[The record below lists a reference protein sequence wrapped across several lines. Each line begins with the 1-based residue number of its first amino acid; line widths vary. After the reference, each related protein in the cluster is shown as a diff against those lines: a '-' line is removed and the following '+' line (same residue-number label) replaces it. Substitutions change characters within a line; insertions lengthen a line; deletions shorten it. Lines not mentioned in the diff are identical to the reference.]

1 MSTGFK
7 SAEETVRDLKFGE
20 TVADGNGN
28 KYTKTIGGWIYQT
41 FSGQVCFI
49 QIHFHPLLFLLYLH
63 FQYKYSPILP
73 NISEVYCN

>member
-28 KYTKTIGGWIYQT
+28 KYTKTIGGWIYST
-41 FSGQVCFI
+41 FAGNICFI
-49 QIHFHPLLFLLYLH
+49 P
-63 FQYKYSPILP
+63 
-73 NISEVYCN
+73 EVENEKVVNVMKKQKAEK

>member
-41 FSGQVCFI
+41 FSGQVCFV
-49 QIHFHPLLFLLYLH
+49 PEGTTE
-63 FQYKYSPILP
+63 KSP
-73 NISEVYCN
+73 EVIAVRKNRTTEK

>member
-1 MSTGFK
+1 MN
-7 SAEETVRDLKFGE
+7 EEKIKGMKFGE

-49 QIHFHPLLFLLYLH
+49 PEGVVKENLTTE
-63 FQYKYSPILP
+63 KADKKA
-73 NISEVYCN
+73 NGK

>member
-1 MSTGFK
+1 MNEK
-7 SAEETVRDLKFGE
+7 KVLEMKFGE

-49 QIHFHPLLFLLYLH
+49 PEINEIIIPVNEKELEA
-63 FQYKYSPILP
+63 KTKKTKV
-73 NISEVYCN
+73 EK

>member
-1 MSTGFK
+1 M
-7 SAEETVRDLKFGE
+7 KFGE

-49 QIHFHPLLFLLYLH
+49 PDGVVKENLTTE
-63 FQYKYSPILP
+63 KADKKAK
-73 NISEVYCN
+73 EK

>member
-28 KYTKTIGGWIYQT
+28 KYTKTIGGWIYST
-41 FSGQVCFI
+41 FAGQVCFI
-49 QIHFHPLLFLLYLH
+49 PEGTTE
-63 FQYKYSPILP
+63 KNSVT
-73 NISEVYCN
+73 EKADKKAKEK